1 MKKWMILSL
10 VSLLLLS
17 GCGKKPP
24 ADPAQTPDSTQQQS
38 SGTQQQANDPQSQ
51 ETPES
56 PAPEVDMKNMT
67 GEDLSKMIEDF
78 NSDDIS
84 PEKKEELRL
93 QLEEIFRQA
102 EQQSAQ

>member
-1 MKKWMILSL
+1 MKKWIILSL
-10 VSLLLLS
+10 ALLLVLS
-17 GCGKKPP
+17 GCGKKTP

-38 SGTQQQANDPQSQ
+38 SGTQQQANDSQGQ

-56 PAPEVDMKNMT
+56 TAPDVDISDMT

-102 EQQSAQ
+102 EQQNAQ

>member
-10 VSLLLLS
+10 IFLLVLS
-17 GCGKKPP
+17 GCGKKAP
-24 ADPAQTPDSTQQQS
+24 ADPAQMPANQQQS
-38 SGTQQQANDPQSQ
+38 DQTQQANDSQ
-51 ETPES
+51 DQKAPES
-56 PAPEVDMKNMT
+56 PAPAVDMQNMT

-102 EQQSAQ
+102 EQQAAQ